1 MSLKSGLP
9 TEISWALDCL
19 NILLYDEATFPYF
32 GLMHLPG
39 LVEVLV
45 QVWRNDL
52 SEAFDL
58 HFGPKENGLRSANV
72 HVKAEEDENELKSPN
87 KSMIRENGITH
98 SSVPT
103 NKEEWIAWFR
113 SLTREDVI
121 SRVKRLSRQ
130 ERNYTYYTRD
140 GVAVK
145 LEENGHTRANLKK
158 LLNQLVTTMESG
170 EEKTDS
176 EVKACLPISA
186 DDVDYIAPMMES
198 GKSEEKLRS
207 YFLPAL
213 TRKKEKLTG
222 KGETAATTEGNAA
235 VTAASRLKRQSKL
248 VAVAASSSVVDNSAS
263 NERRCMCSAS
273 SSIDV
278 KDPRIAKQDED
289 DSVAIGV
296 RTHDCLCGLPAVI
309 ETQKSF
315 KPDGESANNV
325 ECDGEEDM
333 EDKIDEPV
341 CKRLKLE
348 LTDDDEVGE
357 SASPSHTDENETSGD
372 ESDSEEPPVPVSL
385 AIVDEL
391 IHSNSCLGSIHESLF
406 CGVMEHEEPQLQRC
420 LVVSNIMRSLSFLS
434 VNERE
439 IVAHM
444 GVLRILGQLLLLGH
458 EHPTK
463 GEWSDKE
470 KLNSKCWRKR
480 WWIESIRENVLVTL
494 GNIAGVL
501 QMGKLPENVVRP
513 ILEGVMHILV
523 CPASD
528 NTDPLPGHVLVS
540 PQRLALEIMVRLTV
554 HFENVDLLMA
564 TLPPRRPGYPDGD
577 TNSYPRVPSLE
588 AVLESLCELLVRPDQ
603 IIREM
608 ALSVI
613 SYLVRAGDG
622 TAAVVLT
629 RCRPSPIMSLVDFVE
644 AIESNAA
651 RIVSSG
657 GGVPAL
663 RRNPDIMGTSLDM
676 LRRAARILN
685 DLSRVEENLPLFVD
699 YQERLLTLS
708 MSLVLDQ
715 YVAHMLMGVLYNLQ
729 ESSLLPSRQHE
740 PNSETSSTTSSKR

>member
-9 TEISWALDCL
+9 TEIAWALDSL

-45 QVWRNDL
+45 QVWRHDL

-58 HFGPKENGLRSANV
+58 HFGPNENELKSANV
-72 HVKAEEDENELKSPN
+72 HVKAEEDGNELKSPS

-113 SLTREDVI
+113 SLSREDVI

-140 GVAVK
+140 GVPVK

-158 LLNQLVTTMESG
+158 LLNQLVTTMETG
-170 EEKTDS
+170 EEKPDS

-263 NERRCMCSAS
+263 NERRCMCGAS
-273 SSIDV
+273 GNIDA
-278 KDPRIAKQDED
+278 RESRFAKEDEE
-289 DSVAIGV
+289 DSVGAGV
-296 RTHDCLCGLPAVI
+296 RTHYCHCGLPAVS
-309 ETQKSF
+309 ETQKSL
-315 KPDGESANNV
+315 KPDSESANDI
-325 ECDGEEDM
+325 EYDGGDDT

-341 CKRLKLE
+341 RKRPKLE
-348 LTDDDEVGE
+348 PTDDDEIDE
-357 SASPSHTDENETSGD
+357 SISPDADENETSGD

-385 AIVDEL
+385 TIVDEL
-391 IHSNSCLGSIHESLF
+391 IHSNSCLGTVHEALF
-406 CGVMEHEEPQLQRC
+406 CGVLEHEEPQLQRC
-420 LVVSNIMRSLSFLS
+420 LVVSNIVRNLSFLS

-439 IVAHM
+439 IVAHY

-470 KLNSKCWRKR
+470 KLSSKCWRKR
-480 WWIESIRENVLVTL
+480 WWIEAIRENVLVTL

-501 QMGKLPENVVRP
+501 QMGKLPEKIVRP

-528 NTDPLPGHVLVS
+528 NTDPLPGHTQVS

-564 TLPPRRPGYPDGD
+564 TLPPRRPDYPDGD
-577 TNSYPRVPSLE
+577 VRYPRVPSLE

-729 ESSLLPSRQHE
+729 ESSLLPSRQQE